1 MTDSIIRLTYLNS
14 ADSEF
19 SFELDSNNPLQNLME
34 IIRDH
39 GYEDWGECRGRAWCR
54 TCHIRIEP
62 ALNNPGSNSN
72 NHVLPDEEVALGELE
87 TRYPNSR
94 LACQVA
100 IEPVLK
106 GAKLIYVGDN

>member
-1 MTDSIIRLTYLNS
+1 VTDSIIRLTYLNS

-54 TCHIRIEP
+54 TV
-62 ALNNPGSNSN
+62 N
-72 NHVLPDEEVALGELE
+72 
-87 TRYPNSR
+87 
-94 LACQVA
+94 
-100 IEPVLK
+100 
-106 GAKLIYVGDN
+106 